1 MNENIKQEAIEKIQ
15 EAIGFILIVDD
26 GKETYFRGEGM
37 TLHEAIGL
45 VERYKHKLIAD
56 CYPVE

>member
-1 MNENIKQEAIEKIQ
+1 MM
-15 EAIGFILIVDD
+15 IVFNQLN
-26 GKETYFRGEGM
+26 KNLELNGERM
-37 TLHEAIGL
+37 TLNEAIGL